1 MHSSNHVDF
10 VVSSLVT
17 LLPEKQIDFP
27 RQKKCVA
34 RLSFSFSKYPMSLY
48 LYYII
53 LLFIFLFM
61 CTFLKIATI
70 CNVFS

>member
-17 LLPEKQIDFP
+17 LLPETQIDFP

-48 LYYII
+48 LYLY
-53 LLFIFLFM
+53 LYLCLYLNLYVH
-61 CTFLKIATI
+61 LKIATI